1 MSEQSWTLSDG
12 HLGYEIMVNGQ
23 VIGRAFKTTQAK
35 TEPEDR
41 VTLDGEANGRLMA
54 AAPELLDAC
63 IHALED
69 IQTLKRFISQEFLNG
84 YDGCSGITIELRNA
98 IKKAGGE

>member
-54 AAPELLDAC
+54 AAPELLVVAEIIAKWGRGGHGKIKADA
-63 IHALED
+63 L
-69 IQTLKRFISQEFLNG
+69 L
-84 YDGCSGITIELRNA
+84 YDATHSAMMA
-98 IKKAGGE
+98 IRKAKQGGE